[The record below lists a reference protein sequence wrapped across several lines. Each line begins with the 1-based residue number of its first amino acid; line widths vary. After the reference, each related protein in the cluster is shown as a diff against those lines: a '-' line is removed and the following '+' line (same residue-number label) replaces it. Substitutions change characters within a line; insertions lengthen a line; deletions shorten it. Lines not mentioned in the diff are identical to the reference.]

1 MNIYVGNIS
10 REASEN
16 EIRSEFER
24 YGQVESISLIKDK
37 FTNTLKGFGFIEM
50 PVKTE
55 AEAAIKNL
63 DGTMVSGRA
72 LTVNAAT
79 PKTESNN
86 NNIRSFSRSRY

>member
-10 REASEN
+10 REATEG

-24 YGQVESISLIKDK
+24 YGQVESISLIEDK

-55 AEAAIKNL
+55 AETAIKNL
-63 DGTMVSGRA
+63 DGTMLSGRA
-72 LTVNAAT
+72 LTVNAAK

-86 NNIRSFSRSRY
+86 NRGSFSRSRY